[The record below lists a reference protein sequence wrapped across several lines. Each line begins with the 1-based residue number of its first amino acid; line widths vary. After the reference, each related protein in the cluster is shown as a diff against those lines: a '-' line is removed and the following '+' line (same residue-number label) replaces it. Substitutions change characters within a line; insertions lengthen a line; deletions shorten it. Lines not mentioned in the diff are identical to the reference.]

1 MMSFRLSPSLIAI
14 RAVLGEF
21 FGRRTLLSGAV
32 LTALAA
38 WGGGHLPVQGT
49 ARVATVGVL
58 LATAGTVSTIAWT
71 WVLSGRW
78 HDMALLPV
86 QIKDLTR
93 AVYVVSMFVALIE
106 AIVPAA
112 TFIAISLSAS
122 EVHILSLI
130 FLGLGTAPVILLLWS
145 ATFFYHRLMAGVII
159 IAIVVATE
167 REGPTY
173 GATIAFISAT
183 LCIAVGFEV
192 GSDKI
197 RTSGKRVVGT
207 YYLAFGEL
215 LGSPA
220 TQINSLVL
228 VTAGIAIN
236 LSLQRHGSFWLIGFA
251 LAVSNTPLNSYFS
264 RNPTTWLV
272 LRTCPRTWVFY
283 AQFACQLFVC
293 HAVCATIVTL
303 APGWSATRTPVNL
316 VAAFFAA
323 VVAAVVATT
332 MEMFYPLTNW
342 KSEREVLRHPRKY
355 VPGVAAFIAASCSW
369 LISSA
374 F

>member
-1 MMSFRLSPSLIAI
+1 MK
-14 RAVLGEF
+14 VL
-21 FGRRTLLSGAV
+21 
-32 LTALAA
+32 
-38 WGGGHLPVQGT
+38 
-49 ARVATVGVL
+49 
-58 LATAGTVSTIAWT
+58 
-71 WVLSGRW
+71 
-78 HDMALLPV
+78 
-86 QIKDLTR
+86 
-93 AVYVVSMFVALIE
+93 
-106 AIVPAA
+106 
-112 TFIAISLSAS
+112 
-122 EVHILSLI
+122 
-130 FLGLGTAPVILLLWS
+130 
-145 ATFFYHRLMAGVII
+145 
-159 IAIVVATE
+159 
-167 REGPTY
+167 PTY

-283 AQFACQLFVC
+283 AQFACQLSVC
-293 HAVCATIVTL
+293 HAVCATIRD
-303 APGWSATRTPVNL
+303 ARTRL
-316 VAAFFAA
+316 VRHTYPCQSGCSFFLL
-323 VVAAVVATT
+323 
-332 MEMFYPLTNW
+332 PW
-342 KSEREVLRHPRKY
+342 WPPS
-355 VPGVAAFIAASCSW
+355 
-369 LISSA
+369 
-374 F
+374 